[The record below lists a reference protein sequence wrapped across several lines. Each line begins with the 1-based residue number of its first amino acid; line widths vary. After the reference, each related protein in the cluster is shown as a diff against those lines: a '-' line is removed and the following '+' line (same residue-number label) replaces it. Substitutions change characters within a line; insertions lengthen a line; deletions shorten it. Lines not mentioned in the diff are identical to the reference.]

1 MTLGLGLGFQSQ
13 QGRGFAPND
22 ISHLLAWWDVSDP
35 STFTFHAGSSI
46 GDATVDQVASKVG
59 AQNLQAWANVGGGS
73 KRPAYIYG
81 LNGKPAI
88 SNIDNVETG
97 LLSTNSSYYRAGRTY
112 FTVHRL
118 YEDKKTTVMTGS
130 NSSSGLIAVDTSD
143 NLEYSTS
150 QSSGVQLLKSGVNP
164 ASGIIVQAIVFTS
177 TVSMSHYTGA
187 GSSAVTFDPRD
198 SGNNR
203 YFRAMGNYNG
213 GAGTGKQ
220 DFHEALVYDRALNE
234 DEVQQVLSYLEAKW
248 VDSTLKTGIVLAGQS
263 NATGLAGLGTASSFD
278 QEASR
283 FAVFNYTDAL
293 VAYNPATA
301 IADNTGT
308 NYSVFDDA
316 GSAGYSMGSAM
327 MNYLARRTPGQI
339 VVIPASKG
347 GAQLIDGAEWGNRTT
362 DFDTATEFGA
372 LNSRIQLA
380 EAAGVNVKAIIWQQG
395 EADASSAL
403 TATQAEYNT
412 ALDTLIDDIRRV
424 NGDIFVS
431 IGVIAD
437 ALPAG
442 SYPNRTDVQ
451 AAQRAFSKSNVVVN
465 DTSGASVQGDNI
477 HFDAA
482 GLDAVGAL
490 HAADILTA
498 L

>member
-1 MTLGLGLGFQSQ
+1 M
-13 QGRGFAPND
+13 
-22 ISHLLAWWDVSDP
+22 
-35 STFTFHAGSSI
+35 
-46 GDATVDQVASKVG
+46 
-59 AQNLQAWANVGGGS
+59 
-73 KRPAYIYG
+73 
-81 LNGKPAI
+81 
-88 SNIDNVETG
+88 
-97 LLSTNSSYYRAGRTY
+97 
-112 FTVHRL
+112 
-118 YEDKKTTVMTGS
+118 
-130 NSSSGLIAVDTSD
+130 
-143 NLEYSTS
+143 
-150 QSSGVQLLKSGVNP
+150 
-164 ASGIIVQAIVFTS
+164 
-177 TVSMSHYTGA
+177 
-187 GSSAVTFDPRD
+187 
-198 SGNNR
+198 
-203 YFRAMGNYNG
+203 
-213 GAGTGKQ
+213 
-220 DFHEALVYDRALNE
+220 
-234 DEVQQVLSYLEAKW
+234 
-248 VDSTLKTGIVLAGQS
+248 
-263 NATGLAGLGTASSFD
+263 
-278 QEASR
+278 
-283 FAVFNYTDAL
+283 
-293 VAYNPATA
+293 
-301 IADNTGT
+301 
-308 NYSVFDDA
+308 
-316 GSAGYSMGSAM
+316 
-327 MNYLARRTPGQI
+327 
-339 VVIPASKG
+339 VIPASKG